1 MVAKPVH
8 GIRQGRYSSLFL
20 APELSLFS
28 CHQVPLCANRIA
40 IPSPPVISGRIRL
53 LLLATRVIHVVTAV
67 IAAEG
72 EITIMTA
79 DTESTTIQ
87 TSGPAEKPKSTTKP
101 NAAPRKPRVAPA
113 KGKSGKKTTPA
124 KKGTKGAK
132 AAKPAKT
139 AKPAK
144 KESGARQ
151 GTKTEKVLDLLKRP
165 KGATLKEL
173 LKATGWQP
181 HSLRGFLSGTVG
193 KKLGLTVQS
202 TKGEDGERSYS
213 VKA

>member
-1 MVAKPVH
+1 
-8 GIRQGRYSSLFL
+8 
-20 APELSLFS
+20 
-28 CHQVPLCANRIA
+28 
-40 IPSPPVISGRIRL
+40 VISGRIRL
-53 LLLATRVIHVVTAV
+53 LLPATRVIHVVTAV

-72 EITIMTA
+72 AITMMTA
-79 DTESTTIQ
+79 DTQSTTIQ
-87 TSGPAEKPKSTTKP
+87 ASGPAEKPKPTTKP
-101 NAAPRKPRVAPA
+101 NAAPRKPRVAPGKA
-113 KGKSGKKTTPA
+113 KSGKKTTPA
-124 KKGTKGAK
+124 NKGTKGAK
-132 AAKPAKT
+132 A

-193 KKLGLTVQS
+193 KRMGLTVTS
-202 TKGEDGERSYS
+202 IKGEDGERSYS